1 MGMIKELKIP
11 SERVGVL
18 KSSLNKIRETTNT
31 KISVREN
38 TVTIEGEA
46 LDVWKAKD
54 IVKAIGRGF
63 APEKAMNLLNDDN
76 VLYVINLSEH
86 GMSENKMKRVK
97 GRIIGRHG
105 KTRRKIEELSGS
117 MISVYGKTVSII
129 SPFNKVSKVK
139 NAIEMLINGSKQNK
153 VYNYLLRCSND

>member
-1 MGMIKELKIP
+1 MIKELKIP

-38 TVTIEGEA
+38 VVTIEGEA

-105 KTRRKIEELSGS
+105 KTRRKIEEISGS

>member
-1 MGMIKELKIP
+1 MIKELKIP

-117 MISVYGKTVSII
+117 MVSVYGKTVSII

>member
-1 MGMIKELKIP
+1 M
-11 SERVGVL
+11 
-18 KSSLNKIRETTNT
+18 
-31 KISVREN
+31 
-38 TVTIEGEA
+38 EG
-46 LDVWKAKD
+46 KGYCKGYRKG
-54 IVKAIGRGF
+54 I

-86 GMSENKMKRVK
+86 GMSENKMIRVK

>member
-1 MGMIKELKIP
+1 MIKELKIP

-54 IVKAIGRGF
+54 IVKAIGRG
-63 APEKAMNLLNDDN
+63 LLQ
-76 VLYVINLSEH
+76 
-86 GMSENKMKRVK
+86 
-97 GRIIGRHG
+97 
-105 KTRRKIEELSGS
+105 RR
-117 MISVYGKTVSII
+117 
-129 SPFNKVSKVK
+129 P
-139 NAIEMLINGSKQNK
+139 
-153 VYNYLLRCSND
+153 

>member
-1 MGMIKELKIP
+1 MIKELKIP

>member
-1 MGMIKELKIP
+1 MIKELKIP

-76 VLYVINLSEH
+76 VLYVINLNEH
-86 GMSENKMKRVK
+86 DMSENKMKRVK

-105 KTRRKIEELSGS
+105 KTRRKIEEISGS